1 MPLVSV
7 VVPSFRRPQLLE
19 RAVRSALAQTIEDL
33 EVVVVLDGPHDPDP
47 VFDALNSDRRVR
59 IHQLSQRQGANA
71 ARNEGV
77 AEARG
82 QWVAFLDDDDV
93 WLPRKI
99 EQQLLGA
106 VKSRFRR
113 PIMACQAIS
122 RSPRSEMLMPRRR
135 PDPGEPACEYLFCRR
150 GPLHGEG
157 LLQTSTLLAP
167 RSLCMEAP
175 WPSDIR
181 RFHEAFWLL
190 NASSL
195 SGAGIEVILEP
206 LSVWLQ
212 DEDRTRLT
220 LDGSNWQLE
229 FGYARRHAH
238 LFTARA
244 YAAFIMSAVTDVAC
258 RGRGGFGARAALL
271 HEAYQN
277 GEPSLTDLL
286 VFMNVACVP
295 ASIRSRMRDRV
306 VRWRRSGKHIGTE
319 ASSRLSSGAA

>member
-7 VVPSFRRPQLLE
+7 VVPSYRRPQLLE
-19 RAVRSALAQTIEDL
+19 RAVRSALDQTVDDL
-33 EVVVVLDGPHDPDP
+33 EVVVVLDGPHDADP
-47 VFDALNSDRRVR
+47 TYDMLRSDHR
-59 IHQLSQRQGANA
+59 IRILQLPQKQGANA
-71 ARNEGV
+71 ARNHGV
-77 AEARG
+77 EAARG
-82 QWVAFLDDDDV
+82 QWIAFLDDDDV
-93 WLPRKI
+93 WLPRKV

-106 VKSRFRR
+106 VNSRFRR

-122 RSPRSEMLMPRRR
+122 RSPRSELLMPRRR

-167 RSLCMEAP
+167 RSLCIEAP
-175 WPSDIR
+175 WPDSIR

-190 NASSL
+190 HASSM

-212 DEDRTRLT
+212 DEDRARLT
-220 LDGSNWQLE
+220 LDGSNWQQE
-229 FGYARRHAH
+229 FGYARRNAH

-258 RGRGGFGARAALL
+258 RGNGGIGARAALL
-271 HEAYQN
+271 YEAYQN

-286 VFMNVACVP
+286 VFMNVACIP
-295 ASIRSRMRDRV
+295 ASLRGRMRDRV
-306 VRWRRSGKHIGTE
+306 AAWGR
-319 ASSRLSSGAA
+319 SSRRIDA